1 MKRRVRG
8 RLILI
13 LVMVIFSV
21 LFFLPSTPIY
31 SHLPTWWGQYFPHK
45 GVTMGLDLQGGMHLV
60 LEVQTDK
67 AVDHA
72 VSRSM
77 TVLKGLLEEKKV
89 GVKSIQRDGRN
100 IVLIFAPEGK
110 ETVKALLSS
119 EFSHFKSEEGAP
131 GNEVKM
137 TLSLPEAEVKRITD
151 ASTAQVL
158 ETIRNRIDQ
167 FGVTE
172 PLIQQQGINQVL
184 VQLPGVKEP
193 ARAMELIGKTALL
206 EFKLLDEDHPV
217 AGQLPDSVEADQSD
231 AMLKAYADKIP
242 PSDEILFERLQDKET
257 GRVSKRPYLVK
268 KGAVLSG
275 DTLSDA
281 RVSIGEFNDPY
292 VSITF
297 DPTGARIFEKVTEAN
312 VRRRLAIVLDNTI
325 YSAPVIQEKIG
336 GGRAQI
342 SGTYTTEEASDLAIV
357 LRAGA
362 LPAPVEIIQNV
373 TVGPSLGRDSIVM
386 GLRAGVIGTLLI
398 VLFMIFY
405 YRLSGLL
412 ADFAMALNV
421 VLLVGALA
429 ALNATLTLP
438 GIAGII
444 LTIGMS
450 VDSNVL
456 VFERIRDEIKGGK
469 PVRLA
474 IDSGYDRA
482 FSSIL
487 DSHVTT
493 LITAFVLFLFGTG
506 PIKGFAVSLSL
517 GVLINLFTSLVG
529 TRVVF
534 DFVSARK
541 RLERLSI

>member
-1 MKRRVRG
+1 MKRGIRG
-8 RLILI
+8 RLIFTLMTVI
-13 LVMVIFSV
+13 LSV
-21 LFFLPSTPIY
+21 LFFLPSTPLY
-31 SHLPTWWGQYFPHK
+31 SSLPAWWGDWLPNK

-60 LEVQTDK
+60 LEVQTSK

-72 VSRSM
+72 LQRGM
-77 TVLKGLLEEKKV
+77 TALKGSLEEKKV
-89 GVKSIQRDGRN
+89 VLQSVQLRGRD
-100 IVLIFAPEGK
+100 ILLAFAPEAQ
-110 ETVKALLSS
+110 ETVKTLLAD
-119 EFSHFKSEEGAP
+119 EYPNFDRKEEGQ
-131 GNEVKM
+131 GKI
-137 TLSLPEAEVKRITD
+137 TLSLSEAEIKRTTD

-158 ETIRNRIDQ
+158 ETIRNRVDQ

-172 PLIQQQGINQVL
+172 PLIQQQGFNQVL
-184 VQLPGVKEP
+184 IQLPGVKEP
-193 ARAMELIGKTALL
+193 QRAMELIGKTALL
-206 EFKLLDEDHPV
+206 EFKLLDENHPI
-217 AGQLPDSVEADQSD
+217 AGQLPDSIEANTSD
-231 AMLKAYADKIP
+231 ALRKAYADKIP
-242 PSDEILFERLQDKET
+242 PEDEILFERLQDEAT
-257 GRVSKRPYLVK
+257 GQISKRPYLVK

-275 DTLSDA
+275 DMLSDA

-297 DPTGARIFEKVTEAN
+297 DSMGARIFEKVTEAN
-312 VRRRLAIVLDNTI
+312 VRRRLAIVLDDTV

-362 LPAPVEIIQNV
+362 LPAPVEIVQNV

-386 GLRAGVIGTLLI
+386 GLRAGVIGTILV
-398 VLFMIFY
+398 VLFMVIY

-412 ADFAMALNV
+412 ANFAMLLNLI
-421 VLLVGALA
+421 LLIGALA

-444 LTIGMS
+444 LTIGMA

-456 VFERIRDEIKGGK
+456 VFERIRDELKGGR

-474 IDSGYDRA
+474 IDAGYDRA

-517 GVLINLFTSLVG
+517 GVIINLFTSLVG

-534 DFVSARK
+534 DFINSRR

>member
-1 MKRRVRG
+1 MKRGVRG

-13 LVMVIFSV
+13 LATVFLSV
-21 LFFLPSTPIY
+21 LFFLPSTPLY
-31 SHLPTWWGQYFPHK
+31 SRLPTWWGTWLPDK
-45 GVTMGLDLQGGMHLV
+45 GVTMGLDLQGGIHLV
-60 LEVQTDK
+60 LAVQTDK
-67 AVDHA
+67 AVDA
-72 VSRSM
+72 TVQRGM
-77 TVLKGLLEEKKV
+77 TALKESLEEKKV
-89 GVKSIQRDGRN
+89 AVQSIVREGRA
-100 IVLIFAPEGK
+100 ISLAFAPEAE
-110 ETVKALLSS
+110 ETVKELLS
-119 EFSHFKSEEGAP
+119 EEYSHFKSEAVAP
-131 GNEVKM
+131 GKRR
-137 TLSLPEAEVKRITD
+137 LSLPEDEVKRIGD

-167 FGVTE
+167 FGVME
-172 PLIQQQGINQVL
+172 PLIQQQGADQVL

-193 ARAMELIGKTALL
+193 QRAMELIGKTALL
-206 EFKLLDEDHPV
+206 EFKLLDEEHPV
-217 AGQLPDSVEADQSD
+217 AGQLPDSIEADKAD
-231 AMLKAYADKIP
+231 EIVRAYADRIP
-242 PSDEILFERLQDKET
+242 PSDEILFERLEDKET
-257 GRVSKRPYLVK
+257 GRITKRPYLVK

-275 DTLSDA
+275 ETLSDA
-281 RVSIGEFNDPY
+281 RVTIGEFNDPY

-297 DPTGARIFEKVTEAN
+297 DSIGAKIFEKVTEAN
-312 VRRRLAIVLDNTI
+312 VRRRLAIVLDNTV
-325 YSAPVIQEKIG
+325 YSAPTIQEKIG

-373 TVGPSLGRDSIVM
+373 TVGPSLGHDSIVM
-386 GLRAGVIGTLLI
+386 GLRAGVIGTVAI
-398 VLFMIFY
+398 ALFMVFY

-412 ADFAMALNV
+412 ANFAMALNV
-421 VLLVGALA
+421 ILLIGALA

-444 LTIGMS
+444 LTIGMA

-456 VFERIRDEIKGGK
+456 VFERIRDEIRGGK

-474 IDSGYDRA
+474 IDAGYDRA

-493 LITAFVLFLFGTG
+493 LITSVVLFLFGTG

-517 GVLINLFTSLVG
+517 GVMINLFTSLVG

-534 DFVSARK
+534 DFINSRK